1 MKYVYTVFVLL
12 GSTFA
17 VLSSLLYPFLNVFVF
32 CGLPCNG
39 KCYVD
44 LYLLF
49 VEAAAWTLAAFVY
62 YASTHK
68 LRRQRQRWLT
78 LCGLYGIAALVFTSQ
93 FLFMTKLLN
102 DNGES
107 EVYTQIGNGGFTL
120 LTLLLVLLTFL
131 VKKNRKPV
139 RKLKVNLEPRF

>member
-1 MKYVYTVFVLL
+1 MKYLYTFFVLL

-17 VLSSLLYPFLNVFVF
+17 VISSFLYPVLNVFVF
-32 CGLPCNG
+32 RRLRCNG

-49 VEAAAWTLAAFVY
+49 VEAVGWTLAAFVY

-78 LCGLYGIAALVFTSQ
+78 LCGLYTIAALVFVTQ
-93 FLFMTKLLN
+93 FLFMTQLLN
-102 DNGES
+102 DGDQS
-107 EVYTQIGNGGFTL
+107 EVYSQIGSGGFTL

-139 RKLKVNLEPRF
+139 RKLKVNLEPIK